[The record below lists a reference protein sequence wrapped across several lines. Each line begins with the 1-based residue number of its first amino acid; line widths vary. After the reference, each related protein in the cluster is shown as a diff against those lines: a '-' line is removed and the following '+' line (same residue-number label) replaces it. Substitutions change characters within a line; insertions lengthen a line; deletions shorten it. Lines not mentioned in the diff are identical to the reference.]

1 MKIATK
7 MMPSLAAL
15 FRIDALPS
23 FFNWNLLQIGIHRSM
38 LSIGIRASS
47 NEIRSSPFSVASHY
61 RSHSSFARLPARPPH
76 TAHRL
81 PNRPHYTRSSKHQII
96 QLSGIT
102 PEKNLAKHS
111 TTECRPADPRPHL
124 TDHIAYPHARE
135 HS

>member
-1 MKIATK
+1 MKTPRYSVFTVFAVLDDFE
-7 MMPSLAAL
+7 M
-15 FRIDALPS
+15 
-23 FFNWNLLQIGIHRSM
+23 H
-38 LSIGIRASS
+38 SS
-47 NEIRSSPFSVASHY
+47 PPPPFSVASHY

-81 PNRPHYTRSSKHQII
+81 PNRPHCTRSSKHQII
-96 QLSGIT
+96 QLSGIA

-111 TTECRPADPRPHL
+111 TTECRPADPRPHP